1 MRTPVANEV
10 EPDPRKALPISIF
23 IVDHD
28 YIDTLEMKIAAGRNF
43 SRQFPTDTE
52 AVLINQA
59 AARHFGL
66 DSPVGRKLKIVDF
79 EPQGPESVI
88 IQSFSVIGVVEDFHF
103 ESLRDKIAP
112 LVIRLGKSR
121 GNLILRV
128 KSDGI
133 AGTVEALAEKWKAL
147 LPAEP
152 FEYAFLEE
160 SFNDM
165 YKAELRVGRIFG
177 IFAGLAVF
185 IACLGLFGL
194 AAFSSEK
201 RSKEIGIHK
210 VFGATVPDIVRMLVK
225 EYVILV
231 GAANL
236 IAWPVAYWFM
246 SRWLNHF
253 AYRTG
258 IGWLVFGGTA
268 ALTLAIALFTVGF
281 QSIKAATS
289 SPAVVLKYE

>member
-1 MRTPVANEV
+1 M
-10 EPDPRKALPISIF
+10 
-23 IVDHD
+23 
-28 YIDTLEMKIAAGRNF
+28 
-43 SRQFPTDTE
+43 
-52 AVLINQA
+52 
-59 AARHFGL
+59 
-66 DSPVGRKLKIVDF
+66 
-79 EPQGPESVI
+79 
-88 IQSFSVIGVVEDFHF
+88 IGVVEDFHF

-112 LVIRLGKSR
+112 LVIRLGKTR
-121 GNLILRV
+121 GKLILRI
-128 KSDGI
+128 KRGRHRRDDRNPG
-133 AGTVEALAEKWKAL
+133 EKWKTL

-152 FEYAFLEE
+152 FEYSFLEE
-160 SFNDM
+160 SFNGM
-165 YKAELRVGRIFG
+165 YKAELRIGRIFG
-177 IFAGLAVF
+177 IFAGLAVL

-194 AAFSSEK
+194 AAFSAEK

-210 VFGATVPDIVRMLVK
+210 VFGATIPDIVRMLVK

-246 SRWLNHF
+246 SRWLNNF

-281 QSIKAATS
+281 QSVKAATS